1 MNKIL
6 RYVLAVCLL
15 LAGATS
21 FAQTTVT
28 FDAETIQGANSGDG
42 KSDKISSNGVTIT
55 CSNAA
60 FNAVNGGNQAHEYRF
75 YKSSTTTIT
84 STVGNITKV
93 EFTCTAKGT
102 AKQGPAG
109 FTGDGYVAGSDEIG
123 TWTGNATSFTLTAST
138 NQVRATK
145 IVVTLAAGSSTKK
158 SAGLD
163 FSASS
168 AKAVLGEAFTA
179 PTLTNPNKLTVSYS
193 SSDEKVA
200 TVAADGTVSIK
211 AAGTTTIKAETA
223 ETDEYYAGT
232 ASYTLTVLTA
242 VDNIA
247 AFKALGDGATALLKL
262 TDAQVV
268 YVNGT
273 KDMYVRD
280 ATGAIDFFG
289 SGLPFTKG
297 QILNGT
303 IVGTYD
309 EFYGLPEVTAV
320 SDKNLTATAGTVT
333 PTTKKANELT
343 SADYCDLV
351 KVTGAYVAEKK
362 TLDDVPVYD
371 KFKTNVLNDKKDG
384 TYTVTAICVPYNNKP
399 DLAIITMEVPT
410 GINGIVSD
418 KAATNVPVYN
428 LSGQRV
434 DSSYKGVVIRNG
446 KKFVNK

>member
-6 RYVLAVCLL
+6 RYVFCCLFAL
-15 LAGATS
+15 VGAMS
-21 FAQTTVT
+21 YAQTIVT
-28 FDAETIQGANSGDG
+28 FDAETIQGSQTSGLDP
-42 KSDKISSNGVTIT
+42 DEITSNGVSVSCT
-55 CSNAA
+55 SAV
-60 FNAVNGGNQAHEYRF
+60 FNTVNGSSKKHEYRF
-75 YKSSTTTIT
+75 YKNSTTTIT
-84 STVGNITKV
+84 SSVGNITKV
-93 EFTCTAKGT
+93 EFTCTAKGKT
-102 AKQGPAG
+102 KYGPGG
-109 FTGDGYVAGSDEIG
+109 FTGEGYTAGSDVTG
-123 TWTGNATSFTLTAST
+123 TWEGNATSVTLTASA

-179 PTLTNPNKLTVSYS
+179 PTLTNPNKLTVTYS

-211 AAGTTTIKAETA
+211 AAGTTTVKAETA

-247 AFKALGDGATALLKL
+247 AFKALGKGASAILKL
-262 TDAQVV
+262 SNAQVL

-289 SGLPFTKG
+289 SGLSFTVG

-309 EFYGLPEVTAV
+309 EFYSLPEVTAV
-320 SDKNLTATAGTVT
+320 SDNNLTATAGTVT

-351 KVTGAYVAEKK
+351 KVTGAYVAERK

-371 KFKTNVLNDKKDG
+371 KFNTKVLNDKKDG

-410 GINGIVSD
+410 GINGIVSE
-418 KAATNVPVYN
+418 KAVKDAPVYN

-434 DSSYKGVVIRNG
+434 SSSYKGVVIRDG

>member
-6 RYVLAVCLL
+6 RYVFCCLFAL
-15 LAGATS
+15 VGAMS
-21 FAQTTVT
+21 YAQTIVT
-28 FDAETIQGANSGDG
+28 FDAEIIQGSQTSGLDP
-42 KSDKISSNGVTIT
+42 DEITSNGVSVSCT
-55 CSNAA
+55 SAV
-60 FNAVNGGNQAHEYRF
+60 FNTVNGSSKKHEYRF
-75 YKSSTTTIT
+75 YKNSKTTIT
-84 STVGNITKV
+84 SSVGNITKV
-93 EFTCTAKGT
+93 EFTCTAKGD
-102 AKQGPAG
+102 KKYGPGG
-109 FTGDGYVAGSDEIG
+109 FTGEGYTAGSDVKG
-123 TWTGNATSFTLTAST
+123 TWEGNATSFTLTAST

-145 IVVTLAAGSSTKK
+145 IVVTLAESSSNKK
-158 SAGLD
+158 SAGLA
-163 FSASS
+163 FSETS
-168 AKAVLGEAFTA
+168 ANVVLGKNFTA
-179 PTLTNPNKLTVSYS
+179 PTLTNPNNLAVTYT
-193 SSDEKVA
+193 SSDEDVA

-262 TDAQVV
+262 TDAQVL
-268 YVNGT
+268 YVNDT

-289 SGLPFTKG
+289 SGLSFTVG

-320 SDKNLTATAGTVT
+320 SDNNLTATAGTVT

-351 KVTGAYVAEKK
+351 KVTGAYVAERK

-371 KFKTNVLNDKKDG
+371 KFNTKVLNDKKDG

-418 KAATNVPVYN
+418 KAVKDAPVYN

>member
-6 RYVLAVCLL
+6 RYVFVACLL
-15 LAGATS
+15 QVGVTS

-28 FDAETIQGANSGDG
+28 FDAEAIQGTRSGDG
-42 KSDKISSNGVTIT
+42 KSDEISSKGVTISCT
-55 CSNAA
+55 NAA
-60 FNAVNGGNQAHEYRF
+60 FNAVNGKTNAHEYRF
-75 YKSSTTTIT
+75 YKGSTTTIT
-84 STVGNITKV
+84 STMGNITKV
-93 EFTCTAKGT
+93 EFTCTAEGETKN
-102 AKQGPAG
+102 GPAG
-109 FTGDGYVAGSDEIG
+109 FKGDGYVAGSDKTG

-158 SAGLD
+158 PAGLE
-163 FSASS
+163 FSATS

-179 PTLTNPNKLTVSYS
+179 PTLTNPNNLAVTYT
-193 SSDEKVA
+193 SSDEDVA

-232 ASYTLTVLTA
+232 ASYTLTVETV

-247 AFKALGDGATALLKL
+247 AFKALGKGVSGILKL
-262 TDAQVV
+262 NNAQVL

-273 KDMYVRD
+273 QDMYVRD

-289 SGLPFTKG
+289 SGLPFTDG

-320 SDKNLTATAGTVT
+320 SDNNLTATAGTVT
-333 PTTKKANELT
+333 PTTKKTNELT

-399 DLAIITMEVPT
+399 ELAIITMDVPT

-418 KAATNVPVYN
+418 KAAKNAPVYN
-428 LSGQRV
+428 LAGQRV